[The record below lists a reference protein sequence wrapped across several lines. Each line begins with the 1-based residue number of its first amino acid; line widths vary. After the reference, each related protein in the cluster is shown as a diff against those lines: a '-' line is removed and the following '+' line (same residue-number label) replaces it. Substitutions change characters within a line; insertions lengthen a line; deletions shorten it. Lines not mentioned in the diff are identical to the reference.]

1 MKSDEK
7 KYIDHY
13 HIVQLFKLFY
23 HSEFDLFELITKYS
37 VLHSRKLADE
47 GHWYYIFLQPTQSLH
62 EIERM
67 KPCLKRRKY
76 DPVIVDWMAEIYS
89 YAVEEQDVTFEDAVN
104 AVSPEWLYN
113 HYSPLHETSIQNGWC
128 KAEQCNK
135 SI

>member
-1 MKSDEK
+1 MNKINVTDARKDMSSFFDSVIHEK
-7 KYIDHY
+7 PI
-13 HIVQLFKLFY
+13 I
-23 HSEFDLFELITKYS
+23 
-37 VLHSRKLADE
+37 
-47 GHWYYIFLQPTQSLH
+47 
-62 EIERM
+62 
-67 KPCLKRRKY
+67 LKRRKY

-128 KAEQCNK
+128 KAVQCNK